1 MDDGDLRGELFAEL
15 VAASGRTRRNTVD
28 DAWLAALAISR
39 GAMLAS
45 FDRDFEPFVRH
56 GLRWQIPGG
65 V

>member
-1 MDDGDLRGELFAEL
+1 VARRRRRGRGRRRP
-15 VAASGRTRRNTVD
+15 ASGRTPRNTVD